1 MARLTRVRGDECQDG
16 RTCPAVDA
24 SDRGTVVVTGTLV
37 TDSQILA
44 QLAIGP
50 GEAAVEIPAGLLPE
64 VQAP

>member
-1 MARLTRVRGDECQDG
+1 MAHLARIRGDECQDG

-24 SDRGTVVVTGTLV
+24 SDRGTIVVTGTLV
-37 TDSQILA
+37 TDPALLA